1 MSRCPTKKGL
11 AAKWAK
17 HEAEKLRRILA
28 YIRMLV
34 RKNGYKARRVAQIML
49 PARCLTTLQQQCMW
63 HACGCSMADTWGRTQ
78 LLGELKSLVRMRS
91 KEMSGEELQDHLALQ
106 GGDQQQD
113 RLALQGAGQQQDHLA
128 IQAADQQQDHTH
140 PMQL

>member
-1 MSRCPTKKGL
+1 
-11 AAKWAK
+11 
-17 HEAEKLRRILA
+17 
-28 YIRMLV
+28 
-34 RKNGYKARRVAQIML
+34 
-49 PARCLTTLQQQCMW
+49 
-63 HACGCSMADTWGRTQ
+63 MADTWGRTQ